1 MTDAIHPFASPDDL
15 QSLENVLSDTP
26 TSKHTR
32 RWLLQ
37 RAAAGAAVGA
47 VGLGPA
53 TAAFG
58 SLDRT
63 AVDSIQTVVTTAAT
77 AEALAVTVLTASVK
91 VAKGTPIEPFLPV
104 LQAANTSEY
113 DHFVALGTLGG
124 KPMTTR
130 FWIPDAAL
138 GKNNINLFKTLEIAE
153 TLFINAYLIGITAG
167 TTAKLKPSIIRYMAE
182 ILGVEAEHRALAR
195 YARSQVETEK
205 VQVPNNKGFET
216 YTITSMGG
224 IVSAL
229 EGAGFGFGKQGASP
243 GQFAD
248 FPGDP
253 RKNGSGSAILANGP
267 S

>member
-1 MTDAIHPFASPDDL
+1 MLDMKLSATADDL
-15 QSLENVLSDTP
+15 QAVENVLADTP

-47 VGLGPA
+47 AGLGPA
-53 TAAFG
+53 KAAFG
-58 SLDRT
+58 ALDR
-63 AVDSIQTVVTTAAT
+63 ANVDSVQTVLTTAAT
-77 AEALAVTVLTASVK
+77 AEALAVTVLSASVQ

-104 LQAANTSEY
+104 LKAANTSEY
-113 DHFVALGTLGG
+113 DHLMALGSLGG
-124 KPMTTR
+124 KPLTTK

-138 GKNNINLFKTLEIAE
+138 GKNNVNLFKTLEVAE

-167 TTAKLKPSIIRYMAE
+167 VTAKLKPNLIRYMGE

-195 YARSQVETEK
+195 FARSKVESEM

-216 YTITSMGG
+216 YIITSMAD
-224 IVSAL
+224 IVKAL
-229 EGAGFGFGKQGASP
+229 EGAGFGFGKQGAMP
-243 GQFAD
+243 GKFAT

-253 RKNGSGSAILANGP
+253 RKNGTGSHILANTP
-267 S
+267 A